1 VHKLYGGDIM
11 SKIGLVMGGGG
22 AKGAY
27 QVGAWKAICESGL
40 DEYIESYSGSSI
52 GALNCALIRLK
63 TWEEASEIWM
73 NWDLSNFFL
82 TGGAD
87 LNDISNAI
95 IDIRN
100 DREIQFDGLFSRDG
114 LIELLNIIEI
124 EKLEN
129 SQVNFF
135 TTVSNITAFPEDRRI
150 MDTVLD
156 WYNGKNAGFV
166 QYINLKNKSKKF
178 IVDILLA
185 TSAIPIVY
193 QPVEIGGQ
201 FYVDGGINDN
211 LPVAPVFRMGYK
223 KIIAI
228 SCSQINYSSLKRRFP
243 SSSILL
249 IQPSKYLGN
258 LIEGTL
264 NFKKSK
270 LKDSYNLGYADA
282 MKAVKNSR
290 VSVERLLT
298 Y

>member
-1 VHKLYGGDIM
+1 M
-11 SKIGLVMGGGG
+11 SKIGLVLGGGG

-27 QVGAWKAICESGL
+27 QAGAWKAICEYGL
-40 DEYIESYSGSSI
+40 DEYVESCSGSSI
-52 GALNCALIRLK
+52 GALNCALIQLK
-63 TWEEASEIWM
+63 TWEEVSEIWL
-73 NWDLSNFFL
+73 NWDLNRFFL

-95 IDIRN
+95 IDIKN
-100 DREIQFDGLFSRDG
+100 GREIQFDGLFSRDG
-114 LIELLNIIEI
+114 LIELLNVIGI

-129 SQVNFF
+129 SSVDFF
-135 TTVSNITAFPEDRRI
+135 TTVSNISALPEDRRVI
-150 MDTVLD
+150 DTVLD

-166 QYINLKNKSKKF
+166 QYINLKNTDREF
-178 IVDILLA
+178 ITDMLLA

-193 QPVEIGGQ
+193 PPVEIGGQ

-223 KIIAI
+223 EIIAI
-228 SCSQINYSSLKRRFP
+228 SCSKINYNSLKRRFP
-243 SSSILL
+243 SGNIYL
-249 IQPSKYLGN
+249 IQPSKNLGN

-282 MKAVKNSR
+282 MNTFKNR
-290 VSVERLLT
+290 GTSVERLLHRV